1 MTARMMRCSMMANP
15 FHLGDFRLLRPKAA
29 YCSSG
34 RLCHGKMVRGHH
46 IKTSF
51 ATDEFLLCL
60 ELLRNKRNAL
70 SLGTA
75 ASPLPPCSS
84 KASVPVTSLLA
95 INLRRVASSVQR
107 KPPTFELLPPQP
119 DFPGGGGQIR
129 PIATFFF
136 NRVGDFLDE
145 PLEPHFP
152 CDHKGVPGD
161 FRLFLSL
168 YHVLIP

>member
-15 FHLGDFRLLRPKAA
+15 FHLGDFRLLRPKAAYCSSGRLRPKAA

-136 NRVGDFLDE
+136 NRVGGFLE
-145 PLEPHFP
+145 RAP
-152 CDHKGVPGD
+152 
-161 FRLFLSL
+161 
-168 YHVLIP
+168 